1 MARRA
6 TPSYK
11 KQTNA
16 QIRAAVKSSEPVAAE
31 TPRRGRKAK
40 AVMPEQVEPS
50 LADSFFPGGQ
60 EAADTGAEIGSS
72 PPAKARRGRKPKA
85 HPDAGM
91 PATIDAYTGV
101 DAENAALELV
111 PSSGDDEQSDVQTDS
126 TAVLSA
132 SPRKTRRRRDAQG
145 ELPTKASTDGV
156 AASQQVQSSAARW
169 DANTGTTTFDWPVIE
184 QVAASDGPNQAMA
197 KLLLAARAEGAD
209 SRWPF

>member
-6 TPSYK
+6 TSSSK

-16 QIRAAVKSSEPVAAE
+16 QTRAAAKPSEPAAAE

-40 AVMPEQVEPS
+40 SVMPEQMEPS

-60 EAADTGAEIGSS
+60 EAADTGAEVGSS
-72 PPAKARRGRKPKA
+72 PPAKARRGRKPKE
-85 HPDAGM
+85 HPDAKM
-91 PATIDAYTGV
+91 LATIDADTGV
-101 DAENAALELV
+101 DTANTPFEV
-111 PSSGDDEQSDVQTDS
+111 IPSRGDDEQSDGQTDS

-145 ELPTKASTDGV
+145 ESPTKASTDAV
-156 AASQQVQSSAARW
+156 AASEQAQSSAARW
-169 DANTGTTTFDWPVIE
+169 DANTRTTTFDWPVIE

-197 KLLLAARAEGAD
+197 KLLLAARAEGAS

>member
-6 TPSYK
+6 TSSSK

-16 QIRAAVKSSEPVAAE
+16 QTRAAAKSSEPVAAE

-40 AVMPEQVEPS
+40 SVMPEQVEPS
-50 LADSFFPGGQ
+50 LVDSFFPGGQ
-60 EAADTGAEIGSS
+60 EATDTGAEVGSN

-91 PATIDAYTGV
+91 PPTIDADTGV
-101 DAENAALELV
+101 DSENALELV

-126 TAVLSA
+126 TAVLSP
-132 SPRKTRRRRDAQG
+132 SPRKTRRRRDAQD
-145 ELPTKASTDGV
+145 ELQTKASTAAV
-156 AASQQVQSSAARW
+156 VASQQAQSSAARW
-169 DANTGTTTFDWPVIE
+169 DAHTGTTTFDWPAIE

-197 KLLLAARAEGAD
+197 KLLLAARAEGAS

>member
-6 TPSYK
+6 TSSSK

-16 QIRAAVKSSEPVAAE
+16 LTIAAAKSSEPVAAE

-40 AVMPEQVEPS
+40 AVALEQVEPS

-72 PPAKARRGRKPKA
+72 PPAKARQGRKPKA
-85 HPDAGM
+85 HSDAGM
-91 PATIDAYTGV
+91 PATLDADT
-101 DAENAALELV
+101 ENAALKPV
-111 PSSGDDEQSDVQTDS
+111 PSSGDDEPSDVQTDS
-126 TAVLSA
+126 TALLST
-132 SPRKTRRRRDAQG
+132 SPRKTPRRRDAQG
-145 ELPTKASTDGV
+145 ELPTKASTDAA
-156 AASQQVQSSAARW
+156 AASQQAHSSAAKW
-169 DANTGTTTFDWPVIE
+169 DANTGRTTFDWPAIE